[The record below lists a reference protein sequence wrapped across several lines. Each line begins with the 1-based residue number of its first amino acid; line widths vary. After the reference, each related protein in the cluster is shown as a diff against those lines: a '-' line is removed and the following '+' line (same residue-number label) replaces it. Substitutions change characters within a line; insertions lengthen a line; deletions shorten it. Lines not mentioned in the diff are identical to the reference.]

1 MNPFSSAVAVDLV
14 VLTIRDRALH
24 VLLVERGIDP
34 DSGMWALPGGFVLS
48 GEDLEAAAYRELAE
62 ETGVSTG
69 IHLEQVRTY
78 GAPGRDPRGRVVSV
92 AWLALAPDL
101 AEPAAGSDARSAQWW
116 PVAEVESGHLR
127 LAFDHVEIFADAV
140 ERARAKLEYSAL
152 ATAFCAPEFTIAQLR
167 AVYEAVWGTGLD
179 PRNFHRKITGAAGF
193 VEPTGGTVRDGGR
206 PAQLFRRGPV
216 GQLQPPFTRPEA

>member
-34 DSGMWALPGGFVLS
+34 EAGMWALPGGFVLS

>member
-1 MNPFSSAVAVDLV
+1 MNPFCSAVAVDLV

-24 VLLVERGIDP
+24 VLLVERGIEP
-34 DSGMWALPGGFVLS
+34 DAGMWALPGGFVLS

-116 PVAEVESGHLR
+116 PVAEVESAHLR

-216 GQLQPPFTRPEA
+216 GQLQPPFTRPEG

>member
-14 VLTIRDRALH
+14 VLTIRDRALQ

-34 DSGMWALPGGFVLS
+34 DAGMWALPGGFVLS

>member
-24 VLLVERGIDP
+24 VLLVERGIEP
-34 DSGMWALPGGFVLS
+34 DAGMWALPGGFVLS